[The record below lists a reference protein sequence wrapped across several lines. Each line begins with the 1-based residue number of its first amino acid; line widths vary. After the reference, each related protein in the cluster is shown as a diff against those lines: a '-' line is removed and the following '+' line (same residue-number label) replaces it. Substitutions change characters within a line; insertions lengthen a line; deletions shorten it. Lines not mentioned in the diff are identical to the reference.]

1 MKEGYRFLGEYIR
14 QVDIRNKEGKKENLL
29 GVSVQKQFIQSI
41 ANTVGTD
48 FTKYKVVKK
57 GQFTYIPDTS
67 RRGDK
72 IAIALLE
79 DYEEGLVSNVYTV
92 FEVIDTEKLLPEYLM
107 LWFSRPEFDRY
118 ARFKSHG
125 SVREV
130 MDWEEMCKVEL
141 PVPDIEKQRKIVK
154 AYKTITDRIA
164 LKQKINDNLEE
175 TAQSLFQEQ
184 FAAFYNENE
193 LPDGYSIA
201 TLDSLC
207 SIKGGKRLP
216 ADGELL
222 DTPTAHP
229 YIRVRDLGSNRYVCL
244 TNQFQYIDEETHSAI
259 SRYIVNTKGDA
270 PDIEQMNARVR
281 KMLEGAIQSD
291 GIEELFETGKHISV
305 DIFSDEYM
313 DKINAI
319 QLPNTKIK
327 ILQRLLSQAIDEFKK
342 VNKIMGVEFADRLK
356 KVVDE
361 YNNRRRDEAYAN
373 EVLDDVAE
381 QLAQLLSELKTEKNS
396 FKNMGIDYEEK
407 AFYDILK
414 AVSKKF
420 EFEYPDDKMIELSK
434 RIKLIVDDKSRYTDW
449 SARDDIIHC
458 RTPGMKNADIPYIS
472 SQVLCIF

>member
-48 FTKYKVVKK
+48 FTKYKIVKK

-259 SRYIVNTKGDA
+259 SRYIVNTNDIVISIVGTIGLIGKIHTSLNNA
-270 PDIEQMNARVR
+270 NLTENCVKLANIHTVTPDYLYYTLCYKKQIKEIELLTV
-281 KMLEGAIQSD
+281 GAVQSKLPMYNIQSMKILVPPAEV
-291 GIEELFETGKHISV
+291 IEDFQHKF
-305 DIFSDEYM
+305 DIFNEQ
-313 DKINAI
+313 IEA
-319 QLPNTKIK
+319 NTIE
-327 ILQRLLSQAIDEFKK
+327 IQRLYELQSVLLAK
-342 VNKIMGVEFADRLK
+342 L
-356 KVVDE
+356 
-361 YNNRRRDEAYAN
+361 AY
-373 EVLDDVAE
+373 
-381 QLAQLLSELKTEKNS
+381 
-396 FKNMGIDYEEK
+396 
-407 AFYDILK
+407 
-414 AVSKKF
+414 
-420 EFEYPDDKMIELSK
+420 
-434 RIKLIVDDKSRYTDW
+434 
-449 SARDDIIHC
+449 
-458 RTPGMKNADIPYIS
+458 
-472 SQVLCIF
+472 

>member
-1 MKEGYRFLGEYIR
+1 MVKVVGMKEEYRFLGEYIR

-175 TAQSLFQEQ
+175 TAQSLFHEQ

-259 SRYIVNTKGDA
+259 SRYIVNTNDIVISIVGTIGLIGKIHTSLNNA
-270 PDIEQMNARVR
+270 NLTENCVKLANIHTVTPDYLYYTLCYKKQIKEIELLTV
-281 KMLEGAIQSD
+281 GAVQSKLPMYNIQSMKILVPPAEV
-291 GIEELFETGKHISV
+291 IEDFQHKF
-305 DIFSDEYM
+305 DIFNEQ
-313 DKINAI
+313 IEA
-319 QLPNTKIK
+319 NTIE
-327 ILQRLLSQAIDEFKK
+327 IQRLYELQSVLLAK
-342 VNKIMGVEFADRLK
+342 L
-356 KVVDE
+356 
-361 YNNRRRDEAYAN
+361 AY
-373 EVLDDVAE
+373 
-381 QLAQLLSELKTEKNS
+381 
-396 FKNMGIDYEEK
+396 
-407 AFYDILK
+407 
-414 AVSKKF
+414 
-420 EFEYPDDKMIELSK
+420 
-434 RIKLIVDDKSRYTDW
+434 
-449 SARDDIIHC
+449 
-458 RTPGMKNADIPYIS
+458 
-472 SQVLCIF
+472 

>member
-48 FTKYKVVKK
+48 FTKYKIVKK

-259 SRYIVNTKGDA
+259 SRYIVNTN
-270 PDIEQMNARVR
+270 DIVISIVGTIGLIGKIHTSLNNANLTENCV
-281 KMLEGAIQSD
+281 KLANIHTVTSDYLYYTLCYKKQIKEIELLTVGAVQSKLPMYNIQSMKILVPPAEV
-291 GIEELFETGKHISV
+291 IEDFQHKF
-305 DIFSDEYM
+305 DIFNEQ
-313 DKINAI
+313 IEA
-319 QLPNTKIK
+319 NTIE
-327 ILQRLLSQAIDEFKK
+327 IQRLYELQSVLLAK
-342 VNKIMGVEFADRLK
+342 L
-356 KVVDE
+356 
-361 YNNRRRDEAYAN
+361 AY
-373 EVLDDVAE
+373 
-381 QLAQLLSELKTEKNS
+381 
-396 FKNMGIDYEEK
+396 
-407 AFYDILK
+407 
-414 AVSKKF
+414 
-420 EFEYPDDKMIELSK
+420 
-434 RIKLIVDDKSRYTDW
+434 
-449 SARDDIIHC
+449 
-458 RTPGMKNADIPYIS
+458 
-472 SQVLCIF
+472 